1 MHFGI
6 LYIWHHARIVTD
18 EILDALKAPFV
29 VIGPLEAHVVAIG
42 IVARGNFVTFVIF
55 WITFSTLFFARVI
68 NFVLW

>member
-1 MHFGI
+1 M
-6 LYIWHHARIVTD
+6 TD

-55 WITFSTLFFARVI
+55 
-68 NFVLW
+68 